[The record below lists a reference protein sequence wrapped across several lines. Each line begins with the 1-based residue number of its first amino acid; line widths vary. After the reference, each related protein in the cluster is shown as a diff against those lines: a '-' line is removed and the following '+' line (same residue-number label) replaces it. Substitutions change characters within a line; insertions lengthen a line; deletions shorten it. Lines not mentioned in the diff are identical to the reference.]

1 MILLVIAVVLAAFYR
16 SFLLHAPLFY
26 ASDEL
31 YHYSV
36 ARNAVENGFVVQK
49 SFPLSGYPNGTLVTE
64 PKGLYYIAVIPY
76 FFLRS
81 FVSLM
86 DVMRILPL
94 IFGVFDV
101 ILIFLIGNKLFDK
114 RIAIIAA
121 FILAANVANIQR
133 TAALVYRGDGFMPLF
148 FLISL
153 YFLILFFEK
162 NRPAFSFI
170 SAAFLSFGS
179 LVWNGATFGYLTFAL
194 SLIFLQIFF
203 FLKGDK
209 EKLKLNFWNILALF
223 FAFLLYTS
231 YKIFDLIYEQ
241 PFMHNFPFVL
251 IAMLFFFILLLFLY
265 RSELIIK
272 LILLFFIVLLS
283 LIVLVK
289 FYSTEIENIISGYG
303 LVKPTSPLGKT
314 IAELQPVTIPKLFE
328 NFSTFFPLMF
338 LGLFALFVSLFLN
351 NFKGVNVEALIIV
364 LTFFST
370 SFFLAIQSLRFASL
384 LSYSFSLFA
393 AFGFVWFIDFN
404 KFKIKDEVTR
414 KISLTILILLLFSS
428 FSLVQIYFIQIFQF
442 SQLFSFLATFFY
454 LSWIFGLIIFE
465 TLQNKVKEEATKNIL
480 SFIFV
485 ALTLAVYYFDSYPLL
500 QGGNI
505 EYNQYWDSAMKWLGE
520 NSPSNSGVIIWWN
533 EGTMVELLAHRAAY
547 IDSVGAQNE
556 ERITLFSKL
565 MLSPKFNSTLF
576 KNFKNNDAPVF
587 LVTSPLWMW
596 QIRNWLTMTN
606 TSVANYG
613 FATFAKVTPYPDN
626 TFVFTSDDG
635 KWNVFFNITDA
646 WIINEFGKREFQSFV
661 ITNYT
666 SIYEKNINSR
676 YTVLLIYNSTSRM
689 FEGGFLVTKQLAN
702 TTYIKL
708 QFYCTPYNCFYPF
721 KQIYANPEVKIF
733 YVDPS
738 AFS

>member
-1 MILLVIAVVLAAFYR
+1 LENKTTTLIEFTLLAIAILLAAFYR

-36 ARNAVENGFVVQK
+36 ARNAVENGFIVQQR
-49 SFPLSGYPNGTLVTE
+49 FPLSGYPNGTLVTE
-64 PKGLYYIAVIPY
+64 PKGLYYIAIVPY
-76 FFLRS
+76 FFLRN

-86 DVMRILPL
+86 SIMRILPL

-101 ILIFLIGNKLFDK
+101 ILVFLIANKLFDK

-133 TAALVYRGDGFMPLF
+133 TAALIYRGDGFMPLF

-153 YFLILFFEK
+153 YLLILFFEK
-162 NRPAFSFI
+162 NKPAFSFI

-209 EKLKLNFWNILALF
+209 EKLKSNFWNVFALL
-223 FAFLLYTS
+223 FAFLLYSS
-231 YKIFDLIYEQ
+231 YKFLGLIYEQ
-241 PFMHNFPFVL
+241 PFMHNFPLVL
-251 IAMLFFFILLLFLY
+251 VATLLFFTLLLFLY
-265 RSELIIK
+265 KSELGTK
-272 LILLFFIVLLS
+272 LVFLLFVTLVS

-289 FYSTEIENIISGYG
+289 FYSTEIENIITGYG

-314 IAELQPVTIPKLFE
+314 IAELQPVTIASFITNFGIFLLFMPIG
-328 NFSTFFPLMF
+328 F
-338 LGLFALFVSLFLN
+338 FALLISLFFN
-351 NFKGVNVEALIIV
+351 GSKKVNTEGFIII

-370 SFFLAIQSLRFASL
+370 SFFLAIQSLRFSSL
-384 LSYSFSLFA
+384 LSYSFSLLA
-393 AFGFVWFIDFN
+393 AFGFVWVFDLIFN
-404 KFKIKDEVTR
+404 ALKVKNEKIKNG
-414 KISLTILILLLFSS
+414 S
-428 FSLVQIYFIQIFQF
+428 F
-442 SQLFSFLATFFY
+442 
-454 LSWIFGLIIFE
+454 
-465 TLQNKVKEEATKNIL
+465 
-480 SFIFV
+480 FIFATV
-485 ALTLAVYYFDSYPLL
+485 MLYVYYFDSYPLL

-520 NSPSNSGVIIWWN
+520 NSPPNSGVIIWWN

-565 MLSPKFNSTLF
+565 MLSPEFNSTLF

-606 TSVANYG
+606 ASVANYG
-613 FATFAKVTPYPDN
+613 FATFAKVTPYAN
-626 TFVFTSDDG
+626 YFVFTSDDG

-646 WIINEFGKREFQSFV
+646 WIENNSGNKEFQSFV
-661 ITNYT
+661 VTNST
-666 SIYEKNINSR
+666 AIYEKNINSR
-676 YTVLLIYNSTSRM
+676 YVVLLMYNSTSRM

-708 QFYCTPYNCFYPF
+708 QFYCTPSSCFYPF
-721 KQIYANPEVKIF
+721 KQVYANQQVKIF

>member
-1 MILLVIAVVLAAFYR
+1 MKNKTITLIEFALLVIAILLAAFYR

-36 ARNAVENGFVVQK
+36 ARNAVENGYIVQQR
-49 SFPLSGYPNGTLVTE
+49 FPLSGYPNGTLVTE
-64 PKGLYYIAVIPY
+64 PKGLYYIAIVPY
-76 FFLRS
+76 FFLRN

-86 DVMRILPL
+86 SIMRILPL

-101 ILIFLIGNKLFDK
+101 ILVFLIANKLFDK
-114 RIAIIAA
+114 KIAIIAA

-133 TAALVYRGDGFMPLF
+133 TAALIYRGDGFMPLF

-162 NRPAFSFI
+162 NKPVFSFI

-209 EKLKLNFWNILALF
+209 EKLKLNFWNVFALF
-223 FAFLLYTS
+223 FAFLLYSS
-231 YKIFDLIYEQ
+231 YKLLGLIYEQ
-241 PFMHNFPFVL
+241 PFMHNFPLVL
-251 IAMLFFFILLLFLY
+251 VATLLFFALLLFLY
-265 RSELIIK
+265 KSELGTK
-272 LILLFFIVLLS
+272 LVFLLFVTLVS

-314 IAELQPVTIPKLFE
+314 IAELQPVTIASFITNFGIFFLFMPIG
-328 NFSTFFPLMF
+328 F
-338 LGLFALFVSLFLN
+338 FALIISLFFN
-351 NFKGVNVEALIIV
+351 SSKKVNVEGSIII

-384 LSYSFSLFA
+384 LSYSFSLLA
-393 AFGFVWFIDFN
+393 AFGFVWVFDLIFN
-404 KFKIKDEVTR
+404 V
-414 KISLTILILLLFSS
+414 L
-428 FSLVQIYFIQIFQF
+428 
-442 SQLFSFLATFFY
+442 
-454 LSWIFGLIIFE
+454 
-465 TLQNKVKEEATKNIL
+465 KVKNEIIKNG
-480 SFIFV
+480 SFFIFATV
-485 ALTLAVYYFDSYPLL
+485 MLCVYYFDSYPLL

-520 NSPSNSGVIIWWN
+520 NSPPNSGVIIWWN

-565 MLSPKFNSTLF
+565 MLSPEFNSTLF

-606 TSVANYG
+606 ASVANYG
-613 FATFAKVTPYPDN
+613 FATFAKVTPYAN
-626 TFVFTSDDG
+626 YFVFTSDDG
-635 KWNVFFNITDA
+635 KWNVFFNISDA
-646 WIINEFGKREFQSFV
+646 WIENNFGNKEFQSFV
-661 ITNYT
+661 VTNST
-666 SIYEKNINSR
+666 AIYEKNINSR
-676 YTVLLIYNSTSRM
+676 YVVLLMYNSTSRM

-708 QFYCTPYNCFYPF
+708 QFYCTPSSCFYPF
-721 KQIYANPEVKIF
+721 KQIYANQQVKIF
-733 YVDPS
+733 YVDPG

>member
-1 MILLVIAVVLAAFYR
+1 
-16 SFLLHAPLFY
+16 
-26 ASDEL
+26 
-31 YHYSV
+31 
-36 ARNAVENGFVVQK
+36 
-49 SFPLSGYPNGTLVTE
+49 
-64 PKGLYYIAVIPY
+64 
-76 FFLRS
+76 
-81 FVSLM
+81 
-86 DVMRILPL
+86 MRILPL

-101 ILIFLIGNKLFDK
+101 ILVFLIANKLFDK

-133 TAALVYRGDGFMPLF
+133 TAALIYRGDGFMPLF

-162 NRPAFSFI
+162 NKPVFSFA

-203 FLKGDK
+203 FLKKDK
-209 EKLKLNFWNILALF
+209 EKLKLNFWNVFALF
-223 FAFLLYTS
+223 FAFLLYSS
-231 YKIFDLIYEQ
+231 YKLLGLIYEQ
-241 PFMHNFPFVL
+241 PFMHNFSLVL
-251 IAMLFFFILLLFLY
+251 VATLLFFALLLFLY
-265 RSELIIK
+265 KSELGTK
-272 LILLFFIVLLS
+272 LVFLLFVTLVS

-314 IAELQPVTIPKLFE
+314 IAELQPVTIASFITNFDIFFLFMPIG
-328 NFSTFFPLMF
+328 F
-338 LGLFALFVSLFLN
+338 FALLISLFFN
-351 NFKGVNVEALIIV
+351 SSKKVNAEGSIII

-370 SFFLAIQSLRFASL
+370 SFFLAIQSLRFSSL
-384 LSYSFSLFA
+384 LSYSFSLLA
-393 AFGFVWFIDFN
+393 AFGFVWVFDFIFDVFKVEN
-404 KFKIKDEVTR
+404 EKIKNGSFFVFATVM
-414 KISLTILILLLFSS
+414 LF
-428 FSLVQIYFIQIFQF
+428 
-442 SQLFSFLATFFY
+442 
-454 LSWIFGLIIFE
+454 
-465 TLQNKVKEEATKNIL
+465 
-480 SFIFV
+480 
-485 ALTLAVYYFDSYPLL
+485 VYYFDSYPLL

-520 NSPSNSGVIIWWN
+520 NSPPNSGVIIWWN

-556 ERITLFSKL
+556 QRITLFSKL
-565 MLSPKFNSTLF
+565 MLSPEFNSTLF

-606 TSVANYG
+606 ASVANYG
-613 FATFAKVTPYPDN
+613 FATFAKVTPYQSY
-626 TFVFTSDDG
+626 FVFTSDDG
-635 KWNVFFNITDA
+635 KWNVFFNYTDA
-646 WIINEFGKREFQSFV
+646 WIENNFGNKEFQSFV
-661 ITNYT
+661 VTNST
-666 SIYEKNINSR
+666 AIYEKNINSR
-676 YTVLLIYNSTSRM
+676 YVVLLMYNSTSRM

-708 QFYCTPYNCFYPF
+708 QFYCTPSSCFYPF
-721 KQIYANPEVKIF
+721 KQVYANQQVKIF